1 MNVFDSK
8 RVSKAVQSGINSS
21 PMTRSDAGEAH
32 RTAKAYKLK
41 NDITIYNR
49 RHRKKTT

>member
-1 MNVFDSK
+1 MSVFNSK
-8 RVSKAVQSGINSS
+8 RV
-21 PMTRSDAGEAH
+21 TRYLQGGVDGGSMSRSEAGEAH
-32 RTAKAYKLK
+32 RAAKSYKLK

>member
-1 MNVFDSK
+1 MNVFNSK
-8 RVSKAVQSGINSS
+8 RVTKVLQDGVNSA
-21 PMTRSDAGEAH
+21 PLTRGEAGAIH
-32 RTAKAYKLK
+32 RAAKAYKLK

>member
-1 MNVFDSK
+1 VNVFDSK
-8 RVSKAVQSGINSS
+8 RVSKAVQSGINSG
-21 PMTRSDAGEAH
+21 PMTKAEAGEAH
-32 RTAKAYKLK
+32 RAAKAYKLK

>member
-1 MNVFDSK
+1 
-8 RVSKAVQSGINSS
+8 VQSGINSS
-21 PMTRSDAGEAH
+21 PMTRSEAGEAH
-32 RTAKAYKLK
+32 RAAKAYKLK